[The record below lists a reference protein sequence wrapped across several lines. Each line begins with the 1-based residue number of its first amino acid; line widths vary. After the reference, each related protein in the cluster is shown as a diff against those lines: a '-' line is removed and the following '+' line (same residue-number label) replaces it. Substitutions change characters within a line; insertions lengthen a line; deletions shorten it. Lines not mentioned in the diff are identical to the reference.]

1 MGPNWSKRLHDLFW
15 ELTLNVFL
23 RFRGKMGYLKNKSN
37 IDNCL
42 YKCPTLPWVGH
53 FLSLFG
59 SKTWNIFFVKSDS
72 RLFSKF
78 CKMVGHYN
86 WVKMGGN
93 TDFSCKQIYGLKCGK
108 FTLSLAQNLHLEFA
122 FDFICFWIFISDLA
136 EIFLCQCRSKGWY
149 TLTVLK
155 K

>member
-1 MGPNWSKRLHDLFW
+1 MFW

-23 RFRGKMGYLKNKSN
+23 RFRGKMRYLKNKSN

-42 YKCPTLPWVGH
+42 YKCPTLPEWDIFCPCLGPKYEI
-53 FLSLFG
+53 FL
-59 SKTWNIFFVKSDS
+59 FVKSDS

-86 WVKMGGN
+86 WLKMGGN

-122 FDFICFWIFISDLA
+122 FDFTCFWIFISDLA

-149 TLTVLK
+149 TLTV
-155 K
+155 